1 MDILLVDGYN
11 IIGAWPDL
19 QKLKDEN
26 NLEDA
31 RKILINKMAEY
42 QAYTG
47 MKVIVVFDAH
57 LVKGIEKKYLD
68 NRVEIIFTREN
79 ETADERIEKLAKTL
93 KNIKTKIYVATS
105 DYIEQ
110 WTIFSQGALRKS
122 ARELY
127 NEVVSIEE
135 SIRKKIQQIQG
146 ERPASKIRLSYE
158 VAERFEKWRRGDLS

>member
-1 MDILLVDGYN
+1 M
-11 IIGAWPDL
+11 
-19 QKLKDEN
+19 
-26 NLEDA
+26 
-31 RKILINKMAEY
+31 
-42 QAYTG
+42 
-47 MKVIVVFDAH
+47 
-57 LVKGIEKKYLD
+57 
-68 NRVEIIFTREN
+68 EIIFTREN

-135 SIRKKIQQIQG
+135 SIRKNSANSG
-146 ERPASKIRLSYE
+146 RAP
-158 VAERFEKWRRGDLS
+158 RFEDSPFL

>member
-1 MDILLVDGYN
+1 M
-11 IIGAWPDL
+11 
-19 QKLKDEN
+19 
-26 NLEDA
+26 
-31 RKILINKMAEY
+31 
-42 QAYTG
+42 
-47 MKVIVVFDAH
+47 
-57 LVKGIEKKYLD
+57 
-68 NRVEIIFTREN
+68 EIIFTREN

-135 SIRKKIQQIQG
+135 SIRKKFSKFRASAPLRRFAFLMKLPKGSKNG
-146 ERPASKIRLSYE
+146 EEEIYRNFDIS
-158 VAERFEKWRRGDLS
+158 